1 MNTKEEYIK
10 ELLNVLPNAVGI
22 ELTTYCQLNCIY
34 CQHEKVQR
42 RNQNMSLEQFD
53 LLNQKIKD
61 FKYVVLCGIG
71 EPTMY
76 PYIYEV
82 VPKLKQD
89 VLLIT
94 NGAVKVDFKKLNMKN
109 NVKVVIFSIDEPNE
123 EGMKQIAQN
132 YNWDI
137 MIENL
142 KNVRKSGIM
151 VKMINCTV
159 NRKNYE
165 KVGDLIKF
173 AKEQGLNAI
182 NFTFDLYDLEIH
194 KDAIQL
200 MNQYIDAENN
210 DKTSKLIITNST
222 NSLKCVTWDVI
233 LPYVAVN
240 GDVYPCCVGMK
251 EEHLLGNIFDQDFS
265 ELFKGERYQKF
276 QKGTYCYTCKLLQ
289 EFSLEKERK

>member
-1 MNTKEEYIK
+1 MEYIK
-10 ELLNVLPNAVGI
+10 NLLNGLPNAVGI

-53 LLNQKIKD
+53 LLNNKLGD
-61 FKYVVLCGIG
+61 FKYAVLCGIG

-76 PYIYEV
+76 PHIYEV

-94 NGAVKVDFKKLNMKN
+94 NGSVKVDFKKLNQKR
-109 NVKVVIFSIDEPNE
+109 NVKVVIFSIDEPSA
-123 EGMKQIAQN
+123 EGMKKIAQN
-132 YNWDI
+132 YNWEI
-137 MIENL
+137 MMENL

-151 VKMINCTV
+151 VKMINCTI
-159 NRKNYE
+159 NRKNYT

-194 KDAIQL
+194 KDAMQL
-200 MNQYIDAENN
+200 LNQYIDVENS
-210 DKTSKLIITNST
+210 DKTSNLIITNST

-251 EEHLLGNIFDQDFS
+251 DEQLMGNIFEQDFS
-265 ELFKGERYQKF
+265 EIFEGERYQEF
-276 QKGTYCYTCKLLQ
+276 QKGSDCFECKLLR
-289 EFSLEKERK
+289 EFNVDKERK